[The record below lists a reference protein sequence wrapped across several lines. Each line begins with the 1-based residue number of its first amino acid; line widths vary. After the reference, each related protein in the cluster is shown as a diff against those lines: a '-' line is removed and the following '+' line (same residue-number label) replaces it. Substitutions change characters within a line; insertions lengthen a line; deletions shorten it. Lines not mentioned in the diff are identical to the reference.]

1 MKARREET
9 RDERPGSLCTIHARC
24 PFLLLHGVFTRGF
37 HGLLSFSVNLTDVH
51 KASSFSLSLS
61 LSLSLFRGSLHYP
74 LFYYRNSQLA
84 GSFLRDVAQ
93 REGETGFSSG
103 ERERER
109 ERERVDQWDVTRLKA
124 AHDGSEEGSEIGFSS
139 LLRRLLRIAAPIY
152 LRRRFVTEI
161 QA

>member
-1 MKARREET
+1 MSLFALT
-9 RDERPGSLCTIHARC
+9 RCIHAR
-24 PFLLLHGVFTRGF
+24 LSRIVIVFREFNGRAQ
-37 HGLLSFSVNLTDVH
+37 SIVI
-51 KASSFSLSLS
+51 LSLS

-109 ERERVDQWDVTRLKA
+109 ERERESINGT
-124 AHDGSEEGSEIGFSS
+124 
-139 LLRRLLRIAAPIY
+139 
-152 LRRRFVTEI
+152 
-161 QA
+161 